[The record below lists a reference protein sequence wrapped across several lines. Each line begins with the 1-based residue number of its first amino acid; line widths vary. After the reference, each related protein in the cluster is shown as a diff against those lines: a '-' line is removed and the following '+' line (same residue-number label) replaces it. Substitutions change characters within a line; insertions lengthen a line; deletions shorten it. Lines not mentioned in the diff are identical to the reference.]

1 MPKTLDNSDD
11 LEALLADLSDDDF
24 SLLDEPAK
32 PAAQPVI
39 EAEPAPVVE
48 KAKRTRKPKAEVAP
62 EPVAAAAA
70 EEEINLDDL
79 DDLTLDEPKPA
90 VSAELIELAVETGLI
105 DEDTAVALSEPVVKI
120 ETTPDDEI
128 DALLAAAEETAPV
141 VIYTD
146 PTPTVKVTAPR
157 YEEKEERFVP
167 ESDLRTFI
175 DIDRLKADLD
185 FTETNISLAMTRQ
198 ASLFAHYS
206 TLAHQAQFQAD
217 RADQQVDLIEAQLDQ
232 KYRDA
237 FVTAGQKITEN
248 MIKAAIIK
256 DEKYQKAM
264 LRKNESKAI
273 AEMVKSAADSFRHRR
288 DMLIQVGA
296 DLRQQAQGNVHTKEH
311 PGQAA
316 LDRLSARA

>member
-1 MPKTLDNSDD
+1 MPETLNSSDD
-11 LEALLADLSDDDF
+11 LEALLAGLTAEDLE
-24 SLLDEPAK
+24 LLDEPVK
-32 PAAQPVI
+32 PAATPVI
-39 EAEPAPVVE
+39 EAEPAMVADKP
-48 KAKRTRKPKAEVAP
+48 KRTRKTKAEAEP
-62 EPVAAAAA
+62 EPVLMPV

-79 DDLTLDEPKPA
+79 DDLTLDEPVKVNAAAPEPEVA
-90 VSAELIELAVETGLI
+90 VEVVAEAAAELPPIA
-105 DEDTAVALSEPVVKI
+105 S
-120 ETTPDDEI
+120 DDEI
-128 DALLAAAEETAPV
+128 DALLAAVEEAPPAV
-141 VIYTD
+141 VYVD

-157 YEEKEERFVP
+157 YEEEEERFVP
-167 ESDLRTFI
+167 ESDLKTFI

-256 DEKYQKAM
+256 DDKYQKAM
-264 LRKNESKAI
+264 LRKNEAKAI

-296 DLRQQAQGNVHTKEH
+296 DLRQQAQGEVRTKEKEH
-311 PGQAA
+311 PGHAA
-316 LDRLSARA
+316 LEALGRRA

>member
-1 MPKTLDNSDD
+1 MPETLNSSDD
-11 LEALLADLSDDDF
+11 LEALLADLSEIDLD
-24 SLLDEPAK
+24 LIDEPVNAVET
-32 PAAQPVI
+32 PVI
-39 EAEPAPVVE
+39 ETAPAPVEV
-48 KAKRTRKPKAEVAP
+48 KVKRTRKSKEAVEAP
-62 EPVAAAAA
+62 LLP
-70 EEEINLDDL
+70 EEEFDL
-79 DDLTLDEPKPA
+79 DEL
-90 VSAELIELAVETGLI
+90 AELASSTTPVHDANPPVGIEPAIV
-105 DEDTAVALSEPVVKI
+105 LSETV
-120 ETTPDDEI
+120 TTPPAATQDDEI
-128 DALLAAAEETAPV
+128 DALLAAAEEAPPV

-146 PTPTVKVTAPR
+146 PTPTVKAHAPR
-157 YEEKEERFVP
+157 YEEAEERFVP
-167 ESDLRTFI
+167 ESDLKTFI

-237 FVTAGQKITEN
+237 FVTAGQKVTEN

-256 DEKYQKAM
+256 DDKYQKAM
-264 LRKNESKAI
+264 LRKNEAKAI

-296 DLRQQAQGNVHTKEH
+296 DLRQQAQGEVRTKEKEH
-311 PGQAA
+311 PGHAA
-316 LDRLSARA
+316 LEALGRRA

>member
-1 MPKTLDNSDD
+1 MPETLNSSDD
-11 LEALLADLSDDDF
+11 LEALLAGLTAEDLE
-24 SLLDEPAK
+24 LLDEPVK
-32 PAAQPVI
+32 PAATPVI
-39 EAEPAPVVE
+39 EAEPAMVADKP
-48 KAKRTRKPKAEVAP
+48 KRTRKTKAEAEP
-62 EPVAAAAA
+62 EPVLVPV

-79 DDLTLDEPKPA
+79 DDLTLDEPVKVNAAAPEPEVA
-90 VSAELIELAVETGLI
+90 VEAVAEAAAELPPIA
-105 DEDTAVALSEPVVKI
+105 S
-120 ETTPDDEI
+120 DDEI
-128 DALLAAAEETAPV
+128 DALLAAVEEAPPAAV
-141 VIYTD
+141 HVD
-146 PTPTVKVTAPR
+146 PTPTVKATVPR
-157 YEEKEERFVP
+157 YEEEEERFVP
-167 ESDLRTFI
+167 ESDLKTFI

-217 RADQQVDLIEAQLDQ
+217 RADQQVDLVEAQLDQ

-256 DEKYQKAM
+256 DDKYQKAM
-264 LRKNESKAI
+264 LRKNEAKAI

-296 DLRQQAQGNVHTKEH
+296 DLRQQAQGNIHTKEH
-311 PGQAA
+311 PGHAA
-316 LDRLSARA
+316 LEAMTRRA